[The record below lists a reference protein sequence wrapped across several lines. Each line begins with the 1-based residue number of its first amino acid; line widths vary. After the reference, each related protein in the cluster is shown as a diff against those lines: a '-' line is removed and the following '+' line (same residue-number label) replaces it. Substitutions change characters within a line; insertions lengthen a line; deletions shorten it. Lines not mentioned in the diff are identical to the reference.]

1 MRAMHNVFNQLEKRF
16 VYQRVSKIPKVDI
29 IADNKPIYRKCL
41 AVLKHFFIVG
51 VGPRAAL
58 KGFLFEGP
66 PGTGK
71 TELVRQIAKGFGEL
85 TSPRGEWSEPSKEEP
100 FLVFLD
106 GASIASPRWGDAE
119 TILERVFSK
128 EFREELSRQEKVD
141 NPRVILLFDD
151 IESLMLARS
160 SEIAKE
166 WHFSINAVLFHQL
179 DSVDPS
185 KTFVFA
191 TTNRPD
197 LVDEALRDRLYS
209 IEFRPPSRESLLE
222 ITQYQL
228 RAMGDIPERHKA
240 EILKVIEGELDHRKS
255 ATIRDIERLVIMEC
269 VERGAWE

>member
-1 MRAMHNVFNQLEKRF
+1 MYNELEKRF
-16 VYQRVSKIPKVDI
+16 VYTRASQIPKLDVI
-29 IADNKPIYRKCL
+29 SDNKHIYRKCL
-41 AVLKHFFIVG
+41 AILKHFFTIG
-51 VGPRAAL
+51 VGPRSPM

-71 TELVRQIAKGFGEL
+71 TQLVKQIAREFGVWTQE
-85 TSPRGEWSEPSKEEP
+85 GKDEP

-119 TILERVFSK
+119 TILEHVFS
-128 EFREELSRQEKVD
+128 FGPVLSKHERVE

-179 DSVDPS
+179 DLVDPS

-209 IEFRPPSRESLLE
+209 IKFALPSKESLVE
-222 ITQYQL
+222 VANDQIKT
-228 RAMGDIPERHKA
+228 MGGISERHQK
-240 EILKVIEGELDHRKS
+240 EILKVVEDEIESRKS
-255 ATIRDIERLVIMEC
+255 LTIRDVERIVIMEC
-269 VERGAWE
+269 VERGVWER